1 MFFLKGHYKSSYKIG
16 YKRQR
21 MTRVIST
28 PNRYEAFGMIIE
40 HRTLLVKKAE
50 GKQNETCNCNC

>member
-1 MFFLKGHYKSSYKIG
+1 MNLDYKSAYKIG
-16 YKRQR
+16 YKRQH
-21 MTRVIST
+21 MTKANNT
-28 PNRYEAFGMIIE
+28 PNRYDTFGMIIE

>member
-1 MFFLKGHYKSSYKIG
+1 MRELHNP
-16 YKRQR
+16 
-21 MTRVIST
+21 
-28 PNRYEAFGMIIE
+28 PNRYETFGMIIE